1 MDDPSAK
8 TRNPQANHFPPSKT
22 PARCARA
29 LGAALACSMLLFAL
43 AQATPVVSCKPI
55 LSTRATSDT
64 RVSPI
69 EPYLWKAA
77 MFADS
82 SHCATRSGAF
92 EIDFIRIKEY
102 APDMQFTEKY
112 RWTKGEFEIVLEL
125 WGDEAVID
133 HRIGFVAPCVC
144 RDPPFG

>member
-1 MDDPSAK
+1 MDDPSGK
-8 TRNPQANHFPPSKT
+8 SMNPQANRFPPPKT
-22 PARCARA
+22 RVCSVRV
-29 LGAALACSMLLFAL
+29 LGTLLACSTLLYGL

-69 EPYLWKAA
+69 EPYHWKAA

-92 EIDFIRIKEY
+92 EVDFIRIKEY

-112 RWTKGEFEIVLEL
+112 QWTKGEFEIVLEL